1 MRTTYLKHLLPIIVA
16 VLVVGLFAPQPL
28 VAAPASPLD
37 SVSGLKRSSLLV
49 LDQHGNEKFSV
60 RPDEFMV
67 PASTLKIM
75 TALLALE
82 HWGRDFRFHTDF
94 YIDKKKFLWIKG
106 YGDPYLISEEI
117 TRIAARLKKAGVKRV
132 SGIGVDGSF
141 FAKSISID
149 GRDRSLS
156 PYDAPVGAVSANFN
170 TVFFINDPV
179 NGVSSA
185 EPQTPLTPVVHELV
199 QEYSDFGEQRLNLG
213 DPNRVPRYFAE
224 LLRAKLGAIGVT
236 VGEPIKLGAVPKG
249 SKRVY
254 RHFNRHTLQEIVRGM
269 LKASNNFIAN
279 QLFLMLGA
287 QTYGAPANLDKS
299 QRYAAERIR
308 AIFDWEEFDMVEG
321 SGLSRRNRFTARQ
334 LVTLL
339 QYFKPYRDLMPS
351 NQRSILAK
359 TGTLTNVSCYA
370 GYVESGKDWAP
381 FALLIN
387 QPVERGLRYRLAR
400 YLVD

>member
-1 MRTTYLKHLLPIIVA
+1 MRTSFFKHL
-16 VLVVGLFAPQPL
+16 VLVIAMLFAVSPQSPR
-28 VAAPASPLD
+28 AAPASPLE
-37 SVSGLKRSSLLV
+37 SITGLKHSSLLV
-49 LDQHGNEKFSV
+49 LDHLGNEKISV

-106 YGDPYLISEEI
+106 YGDPYLISEELS
-117 TRIAARLKKAGVKRV
+117 RIATRLKKAGVKRV
-132 SGIGVDGSF
+132 SGIGIDGTYFS
-141 FAKSISID
+141 KNISID
-149 GRDRSLS
+149 GGDRSLS

-170 TVFFINDPV
+170 TVYFINDPET
-179 NGVSSA
+179 GLSSA
-185 EPQTPLTPVVHELV
+185 EPQTPLTPIVHELA
-199 QEYSDFGEQRLNLG
+199 QAFAEPGEQRLNLG
-213 DPNRVPRYFAE
+213 DPRRAPQYFAE
-224 LLRAKLGAIGVT
+224 LMRAKLVGIGVA
-236 VGEPIKLGAVPKG
+236 VGEPVKLGVVPKG

-254 RHFNRHTLQEIVRGM
+254 RHFNSHNLQEVVRGM
-269 LKASNNFIAN
+269 LKSSNNFIAN

-287 QTYGAPANLDKS
+287 QTYGGPATLEKS
-299 QRYAAERIR
+299 QRYAQERIR

-387 QPVERGLRYRLAR
+387 QPVERGLRYRVAR